1 MTSITSTGLGSG
13 LDIKTL
19 VSSLVSAEQTPATK
33 RLDTQEAKL
42 TTQIS
47 SYGNIKS
54 AMSTFQSSLTALT
67 NLNTFQKLTATSSDI
82 ATVTATASS
91 NADPAS
97 YNLEVKQLAKSQT
110 LATSALPFATST
122 VGTGTLTIK
131 FGTTTYDPLTD
142 IYTGFTQGGNQ
153 GALTLTIDP
162 SNNTLAG
169 ISSAINKANAG
180 VTAAVITDNT
190 GSRLVLNSTQT
201 GANNSMEIS
210 VADTDGINTDTSGL
224 SALAFNADATNMTQH
239 QTAQDAKLAINGLD
253 ILSSSN
259 TVNTAIK
266 GLALNLQQA
275 QPGKIVTVGISQ
287 NNDDI
292 TTAVNAFVKGYNDLI
307 TIVNPLTTY
316 DATAQ
321 KGGLLQGDATLGGAM
336 ARLRSSLGNIVG
348 GLNGAA
354 RSLADIGITT
364 QKDGTLALDSTRLSS
379 QLASN
384 RSGVTSVFAVLGRP
398 SNGNVSFSSSTTDT
412 KAGQYAID
420 ITQEATQS
428 VLNGAVLASLT
439 VGVGNDT
446 FAIKVDGAQSGTI
459 SLTQK
464 TYANYA
470 ELATEIQSRINGDTA
485 LTAKGVSV
493 DVTYDTSNNLVLM
506 SRTSSQVEITDN
518 TTTIFPTVGVGN
530 DTFAIKVDGA
540 QSGTISLTQKTYA
553 NYAELATEIQSRI
566 NGDSALKAKGVSV
579 GVTYD
584 TSNKRMVLMSKSYG
598 ASSQVEITANTTQ
611 GLSVD
616 ADSTT
621 TTGQDVA
628 GTIGGL
634 AATGKGQVL
643 TSTAGNPLGL
653 KLLISDNTIG
663 AKGTVDFSR
672 GLMEGLNTVM
682 TGLLSKT
689 GTLTNRTDGLQKGLT
704 DIATA
709 RTKLAN
715 KMSAYQIQL
724 YDRFN
729 RMDALVGQMQST
741 ASFLTQQFY
750 STKSTN

>member
-663 AKGTVDFSR
+663 IKGTVDFSR